1 MEPSGKAAIRPGG
14 VARAATISTRV
25 SAARRLS
32 HHVDWPSLHSV
43 AVVVVV
49 GHFFFF
55 FFSPSASLI
64 FLSISFLWLA
74 IHPIPTCEVAVC
86 FPCET
91 TGTRSASPRG
101 VRAQGA
107 GVVAVHDRIP
117 GEMGGGVVRG
127 GAAAGSSR
135 VSCALCVESKHP
147 RMPSDRDTCVLDVSC
162 VLTAV
167 PTHDRWTRLV
177 GSLSAT
183 VDATPDRVCARVLL
197 VIDRRRGAGGAPGR
211 TRETTNTRKTKAP
224 FPNKRRRD
232 ANDIYSLFRYLIARG
247 PRRPPGRTPPAAPLP
262 AAWDSSRYYILRNF
276 PIYYF

>member
-1 MEPSGKAAIRPGG
+1 MVPSGKAAIRPEGG
-14 VARAATISTRV
+14 ARAATISTRV

-43 AVVVVV
+43 AVVGGGG
-49 GHFFFF
+49 GHF

-64 FLSISFLWLA
+64 VLSISRLWLA

-117 GEMGGGVVRG
+117 GKMGGGVVRG
-127 GAAAGSSR
+127 EAAAGSSR

-147 RMPSDRDTCVLDVSC
+147 RMSSDRDTCVLDVSC

-167 PTHDRWTRLV
+167 PTHDRWTRL
-177 GSLSAT
+177 GLSAT
-183 VDATPDRVCARVLL
+183 VDATPGLCVRARVAGHRSPP
-197 VIDRRRGAGGAPGR
+197 RRR
-211 TRETTNTRKTKAP
+211 
-224 FPNKRRRD
+224 RR
-232 ANDIYSLFRYLIARG
+232 AR
-247 PRRPPGRTPPAAPLP
+247 PHARAARRPTTKKASTQKY
-262 AAWDSSRYYILRNF
+262 SSRFFDVI
-276 PIYYF
+276 